1 MKYRDARLLK
11 QGDIVLSK
19 ETKVQYTVQSVEVYG
34 KDKPIRINCECGYD
48 GYISFW
54 HTEVEEHV

>member
-19 ETKVQYTVQSVEVYG
+19 ETCAQHIVETIEVYG
-34 KDKPIRINCECGYD
+34 KDKPIRINCQNNS
-48 GYISFW
+48 IFW
-54 HTEVEEHV
+54 HTEVIDYRRS